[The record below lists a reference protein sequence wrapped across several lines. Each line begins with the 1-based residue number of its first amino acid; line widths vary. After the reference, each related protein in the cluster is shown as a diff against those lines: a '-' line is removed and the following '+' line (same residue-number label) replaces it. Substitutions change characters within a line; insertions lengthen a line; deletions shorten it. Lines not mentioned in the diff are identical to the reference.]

1 MSSTK
6 KILIAEDERA
16 IAKALELKLKNT
28 GFEVTVAL
36 NGQEAL
42 DANASAKFDLIVLDL
57 MMPNV
62 DGYQVLEQL
71 QKIGNKVPIVV
82 ASNLSLEDDFK
93 KAKML
98 GARDYFI
105 KSNTSLAELVG
116 KIQIILNETN

>member
-1 MSSTK
+1 
-6 KILIAEDERA
+6 
-16 IAKALELKLKNT
+16 
-28 GFEVTVAL
+28 
-36 NGQEAL
+36 
-42 DANASAKFDLIVLDL
+42 
-57 MMPNV
+57 MPNV

-71 QKIGNKVPIVV
+71 QKIGNKVPVVV

-93 KAKML
+93 KAKLL